1 MQKLIKSIFTPSD
14 RLNRIVI
21 CGVVTLLV
29 ASLVMMFLVS
39 HRALK
44 REARLNAEQT
54 LEATVQHVDNIL
66 LSVEQSTGNIYSEM
80 VNYLDQPDVLTTYC
94 RQLIQCNPHIV
105 GCAICFK
112 PDYFPGRH
120 LYMIYVHPKGGGKK
134 KAQGAPLI
142 VSDKFGSRP
151 YTEHLWYS
159 VPMTKGKACWTDP
172 LPEEEDEGVTLSFCL
187 PIYDKQHECVGV
199 LAADLSVDQ
208 LSQNVLTSN
217 VSSHGYSVLLAS
229 NGSFIV
235 HPDQAMRSGKTIF
248 TQEEYGGNSTI
259 LHAAKVMLAGEEGS
273 MPFRQKD
280 QDWIVFF
287 KPFLQT
293 DVPGRS
299 MEQISW
305 SIGVVYSEDQIFDT
319 YNTLLF
325 YVVAI
330 SIIGLLV
337 FYLLCRFVIR
347 RQMRSLQRLTHAAQR
362 VSEGH
367 YDDPMPPLR
376 REDEIGLLYQNFEAM
391 KQSLDNHVKELTDLT
406 RTLKRRREVTREI
419 YAKEQSVDRMKSF
432 FLYFVTNQM
441 IAPAE
446 DIECYVK
453 TLSSNYHDLSPT
465 EVSQI
470 VGTIDMKSNTIIEM
484 INDILNAADDETGKE
499 VDHA

>member
-1 MQKLIKSIFTPSD
+1 
-14 RLNRIVI
+14 
-21 CGVVTLLV
+21 
-29 ASLVMMFLVS
+29 
-39 HRALK
+39 
-44 REARLNAEQT
+44 
-54 LEATVQHVDNIL
+54 
-66 LSVEQSTGNIYSEM
+66 
-80 VNYLDQPDVLTTYC
+80 
-94 RQLIQCNPHIV
+94 
-105 GCAICFK
+105 
-112 PDYFPGRH
+112 
-120 LYMIYVHPKGGGKK
+120 
-134 KAQGAPLI
+134 
-142 VSDKFGSRP
+142 
-151 YTEHLWYS
+151 
-159 VPMTKGKACWTDP
+159 
-172 LPEEEDEGVTLSFCL
+172 
-187 PIYDKQHECVGV
+187 
-199 LAADLSVDQ
+199 
-208 LSQNVLTSN
+208 
-217 VSSHGYSVLLAS
+217 
-229 NGSFIV
+229 
-235 HPDQAMRSGKTIF
+235 MRSGKTIF

-273 MPFRQKD
+273 MPFRQRD

-446 DIECYVK
+446 DIERYVK

>member
-1 MQKLIKSIFTPSD
+1 M
-14 RLNRIVI
+14 
-21 CGVVTLLV
+21 
-29 ASLVMMFLVS
+29 
-39 HRALK
+39 
-44 REARLNAEQT
+44 
-54 LEATVQHVDNIL
+54 
-66 LSVEQSTGNIYSEM
+66 
-80 VNYLDQPDVLTTYC
+80 
-94 RQLIQCNPHIV
+94 
-105 GCAICFK
+105 
-112 PDYFPGRH
+112 
-120 LYMIYVHPKGGGKK
+120 
-134 KAQGAPLI
+134 
-142 VSDKFGSRP
+142 
-151 YTEHLWYS
+151 
-159 VPMTKGKACWTDP
+159 
-172 LPEEEDEGVTLSFCL
+172 
-187 PIYDKQHECVGV
+187 GV

-235 HPDQAMRSGKTIF
+235 HPEQAMRSGKTIF

-446 DIECYVK
+446 DIERYVK

>member
-1 MQKLIKSIFTPSD
+1 MTINSLTENDADGSARK
-14 RLNRIVI
+14 VI
-21 CGVVTLLV
+21 D
-29 ASLVMMFLVS
+29 A
-39 HRALK
+39 
-44 REARLNAEQT
+44 
-54 LEATVQHVDNIL
+54 
-66 LSVEQSTGNIYSEM
+66 
-80 VNYLDQPDVLTTYC
+80 
-94 RQLIQCNPHIV
+94 
-105 GCAICFK
+105 
-112 PDYFPGRH
+112 
-120 LYMIYVHPKGGGKK
+120 
-134 KAQGAPLI
+134 
-142 VSDKFGSRP
+142 
-151 YTEHLWYS
+151 
-159 VPMTKGKACWTDP
+159 
-172 LPEEEDEGVTLSFCL
+172 
-187 PIYDKQHECVGV
+187 
-199 LAADLSVDQ
+199 
-208 LSQNVLTSN
+208 
-217 VSSHGYSVLLAS
+217 
-229 NGSFIV
+229 
-235 HPDQAMRSGKTIF
+235 
-248 TQEEYGGNSTI
+248 
-259 LHAAKVMLAGEEGS
+259 MLAGETGYL
-273 MPFRQKD
+273 PFTLNGE
-280 QDWIVFF
+280 DWYAFY
-287 KPFLQT
+287 KPFVQAK
-293 DVPGRS
+293 VPNRAT
-299 MEQISW
+299 ENLNW

-367 YDDPMPPLR
+367 YADPMPPLR

-406 RTLKRRREVTREI
+406 KTLKRRREVTREI

-446 DIECYVK
+446 DIERYVK